1 MDVSRRVPSRGADK
15 TYAGDKVESGRR
27 YLSEEGEALSQS
39 SPSDLTQA
47 GINPFPLIPPRPSPG
62 SPAWYAV
69 YTSSRHEKR
78 VYEHLGSRQIESFL
92 PLYRVLHRW
101 KNGCVV
107 NVELP
112 LFPNYLFVRMARQER
127 IRILEVPGVIAVVS
141 QGREPMPLPEF
152 EISSLRQNL
161 QSHKFE
167 PHPYLA
173 VGERVRVRSGPL
185 AGLQGVLSRKGNGLR
200 FVLTL
205 DLIKQSVAVEIA
217 ASDLEPAVPGH
228 PRN

>member
-1 MDVSRRVPSRGADK
+1 
-15 TYAGDKVESGRR
+15 
-27 YLSEEGEALSQS
+27 LSQS
-39 SPSDLTQA
+39 SPSDPSRA
-47 GINPFPLIPPRPSPG
+47 AANPFLWIPPRHAPS
-62 SPAWYAV
+62 SQAWYAV

-78 VYEHLGSRQIESFL
+78 VHEHFGSRQIEAFL

-101 KNGCVV
+101 RNGCVV

-127 IRILEVPGVIAVVS
+127 VRILEVPGVITVVS
-141 QGREPMPLPEF
+141 QGREPVPLPEF
-152 EISSLRQNL
+152 EINSLRLNL

-217 ASDLEPAVPGH
+217 ANDLEPALSGH